1 MPVHLKLKKRDEIME
16 HGVDVYVGEVYKGL
30 WFAEVVVLKKIISGQ
45 MSEVLK
51 EASVWKTLNH
61 PKVVRVRE
69 SLHFITNYSFLERS
83 KMQEVSIL

>member
-1 MPVHLKLKKRDEIME
+1 ME
-16 HGVDVYVGEVYKGL
+16 CGADVYAGEVYKGL
-30 WFAEVVVLKKIISGQ
+30 WFAEVVVLKKIVSGQ

-69 SLHFITNYSFLERS
+69 SLHIITSYSFMER
-83 KMQEVSIL
+83 MRM